1 MAQVVEDSTRYLTKP
16 DLQAIATY
24 LKSLPTAKEKSIAG
38 IDKDSLDRGAALY
51 VDNCQGC
58 HLKQGQGELG
68 AFPPLRQSS
77 AVQAQSADTLI
88 GVILDGARIPRT
100 TAEPTGLAMQGFA
113 DHLDDAQIA
122 DLATYIRNAWG
133 NRAEAVDA
141 GHVEDVRK
149 SLRESPGG

>member
-1 MAQVVEDSTRYLTKP
+1 
-16 DLQAIATY
+16 
-24 LKSLPTAKEKSIAG
+24 
-38 IDKDSLDRGAALY
+38 
-51 VDNCQGC
+51 VDNCEGC
-58 HLKQGQGELG
+58 HLKQGQGEPG

-77 AVQAQSADTLI
+77 AVQARSADTLI
-88 GVILDGARIPRT
+88 GVILDGARIPAT